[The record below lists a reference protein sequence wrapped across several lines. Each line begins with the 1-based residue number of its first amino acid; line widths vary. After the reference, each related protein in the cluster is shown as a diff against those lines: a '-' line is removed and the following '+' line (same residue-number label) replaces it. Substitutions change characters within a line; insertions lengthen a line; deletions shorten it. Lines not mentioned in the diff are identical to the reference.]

1 MGGREW
7 AWKDVGMLSAGGRR
21 VVPGLG
27 GSSMGQGQSELAR
40 KIRVMAGTESERGG
54 QAAGSRFKS

>member
-1 MGGREW
+1 M
-7 AWKDVGMLSAGGRR
+7 AWKDMGTLSAGGRR

-27 GSSMGQGQSELAR
+27 GSSPGWGQSELAR
-40 KIRVMAGTESERGG
+40 KIGAMAGIESKRGD